1 MPPSSGSSQP
11 RDQIHVSQPWYK
23 DVSPGRNTWIKW
35 EGENPGPLAIFSANK
50 AWIAM
55 QTFSH
60 TSHCSPLHTFTC
72 WLEHSLFTLAGSSP
86 DLSWINV
93 NKTQNRIGAWTRGRL
108 VSDLDVFGISL
119 QFNLRSCGIKFWII
133 LCSNILMSFSGDSVV
148 KNPPANA
155 GDASLIPDW
164 GRPPGKR
171 NGSPVQY
178 SCLENPMD
186 RGAW

>member
-1 MPPSSGSSQP
+1 MSSSLQP
-11 RDQIHVSQPWYK
+11 HGLWPTRLLCPW
-23 DVSPGRNTWIKW
+23 DFPGRNT
-35 EGENPGPLAIFSANK
+35 GVGCHAVL
-50 AWIAM
+50 
-55 QTFSH
+55 QGTFPTRGSNLRLLCLL
-60 TSHCSPLHTFTC
+60 HCQ
-72 WLEHSLFTLAGSSP
+72 AGSLP
-86 DLSWINV
+86 ELSWINV